1 MIARAGSHRS
11 GEARGHALWAMT
23 AVSRATGIGQHTL
36 RAWER
41 RFGFPDPERLP
52 SGHRR
57 YTADQVARL
66 RLISRALAAG
76 HRAGDVVPLPLGR
89 LETLL
94 AAESAPAH
102 GWTETVLERARA
114 FDRDAVVALLEQ
126 AYASGGAREF
136 LRERLVPLAEATG
149 EAWRN
154 GRLEIRHEHFLSEI
168 LVEMLHRL
176 RASLEAGAGGRP
188 VLLATLPEE
197 EHTLGLHMA
206 ALTAAL
212 AGRPVRL
219 LGANT
224 PVDQIAAAAREMEP
238 AAVGLSVSV
247 AAPPVPAADAVRRLS
262 RSLPPGVPLWVG
274 GAGAAHL
281 RDLPAPAEPIPGL
294 DGLER
299 ALARL
304 A

>member
-1 MIARAGSHRS
+1 
-11 GEARGHALWAMT
+11 MT

-41 RFGFPDPERLP
+41 RFGFPKPERLP

-94 AAESAPAH
+94 ASEVVSAH
-102 GWTETVLERARA
+102 GWTDDVLERARA
-114 FDRDAVVALLEQ
+114 FDRDGTVALLEQ
-126 AYASGGAREF
+126 AYAAGGAREF
-136 LRERLVPLAEATG
+136 LRERLAPLAEVTG
-149 EAWRN
+149 EAWRQ

-168 LVEMLHRL
+168 VVEMLQRL
-176 RASLEAGAGGRP
+176 RANLEASARGRP
-188 VLLATLPEE
+188 VLLATLPDE

-206 ALTAAL
+206 AFMITLS
-212 AGRPVRL
+212 GRAVRL
-219 LGANT
+219 LGAKT
-224 PVDQIAAAAREMEP
+224 PADQIAAAAREIHP
-238 AAVGLSVSV
+238 AAVGLSVSA
-247 AAPPVPAADAVRRLS
+247 AAPADPTADAIRRLS

-274 GAGAAHL
+274 GTGAAQL
-281 RDLPAPAEPIPGL
+281 RGLSPPAELVAGL

-299 ALARL
+299 VLSRL
-304 A
+304 PHG